1 VTGAAGPAATE
12 WRAIGTVVRLVV
24 TDPDQLDA
32 GRRLLAGQLAVLDLT
47 CSRFREDSEL
57 VRAER
62 KAGTAVEVSGMLAD
76 AIAVALHAAEVT
88 DGDLDPTVGTH
99 LVRLG
104 YDRDFRLV
112 APEGAAIPVAGAPR
126 PRWREIRLDRR
137 ARMLTVPRG
146 VRLDLGATAKARTA
160 DLAATR
166 LADRL
171 GCGVLVSLGG
181 DIAIGGEPPD
191 DGWQVRIQ
199 DVTGHPD
206 EPPAGPAEV
215 ISVSGGGVSSSGT
228 AARRWRRG
236 GVTMHH
242 ILDPRTGLPAPPVWR
257 TVSAVAETA
266 VLANIATT
274 AAVIRGTGAP
284 AWLAARGVAAR
295 LVAADGR
302 VRRTPGWP
310 GTESAARETAAPETA
325 PPGKPSRGRP
335 APGTLPPGKA
345 APQAAPPGKKPPGK
359 RQAAREPT
367 GRKPAAREPTGRKPA
382 AREPTATMPRRA
394 GAAAAPGTA
403 PSGDVA

>member
-1 VTGAAGPAATE
+1 VTAAAGRSRTTAATGEAAGAGAVGPVATE
-12 WRAIGTVVRLVV
+12 WRAIGTSIRLVV
-24 TDPDQLDA
+24 TDPDQLDD
-32 GRRLLAGQLAVLDLT
+32 GRRLLASQLAVLDLT
-47 CSRFREDSEL
+47 CSRFRDDSEL

-88 DGDLDPTVGTH
+88 DGDLDPTVGSH

-112 APEGAAIPVAGAPR
+112 ASDGAAIPVAGTAR
-126 PRWREIRLDRR
+126 PRWREIRLERR
-137 ARMLTVPRG
+137 SRMLTVPRG

-160 DLAATR
+160 DLAASR

-181 DIAIGGEPPD
+181 DIAVGGEPPEG
-191 DGWQVRIQ
+191 GWRVRIQ

-206 EPPAGPAEV
+206 DPPAGPAEV
-215 ISVSGGGVSSSGT
+215 IAVREGGVSSSGI

-257 TVSAVAETA
+257 TVSAVAGTA

-274 AAVIRGTGAP
+274 AAVIRGTEAP
-284 AWLAARGVAAR
+284 TWLAARGVAAR
-295 LVAADGR
+295 LVAADGS
-302 VRRTPGWP
+302 VRHTAGWP
-310 GTESAARETAAPETA
+310 REDAV
-325 PPGKPSRGRP
+325 PS
-335 APGTLPPGKA
+335 
-345 APQAAPPGKKPPGK
+345 
-359 RQAAREPT
+359 
-367 GRKPAAREPTGRKPA
+367 
-382 AREPTATMPRRA
+382 
-394 GAAAAPGTA
+394 GAAASRAVRPKAARPKAAGPKAVRPKAVRPAGTA
-403 PSGDVA
+403 AARPGGAA

>member
-1 VTGAAGPAATE
+1 VTGPEGTGAGPAATE
-12 WRAIGTVVRLVV
+12 WGAIGTSIRLVV

-32 GRRLLAGQLAVLDLT
+32 GRRLLASQLAVLDLT

-76 AIAVALHAAEVT
+76 AVAVALHAAEVT
-88 DGDLDPTVGTH
+88 DGDLDPTVGTQ

-112 APEGAAIPVAGAPR
+112 ATDGAAIPVAGAPR
-126 PRWREIRLDRR
+126 PRWREVRLDRR
-137 ARMLTVPRG
+137 ARLLTVPRG

-160 DLAATR
+160 DLAAAR

-181 DIAIGGEPPD
+181 DIAVGGEPPD
-191 DGWQVRIQ
+191 GGWRVRIQ

-206 EPPAGPAEV
+206 ERPAGPAEV
-215 ISVSGGGVSSSGT
+215 IALGGGGLSSSGI

-242 ILDPRTGLPAPPVWR
+242 IIDPRTGMPAPPVWR
-257 TVSAVAETA
+257 TVSAVAGTA

-274 AAVIRGTGAP
+274 AAVIRGNGAP
-284 AWLAARGVAAR
+284 AWLASRGVAAR
-295 LVAADGR
+295 LVAAGGR
-302 VRRTPGWP
+302 VHRTAGWP
-310 GTESAARETAAPETA
+310 GPTTV
-325 PPGKPSRGRP
+325 
-335 APGTLPPGKA
+335 
-345 APQAAPPGKKPPGK
+345 QA
-359 RQAAREPT
+359 
-367 GRKPAAREPTGRKPA
+367 PAARSG
-382 AREPTATMPRRA
+382 
-394 GAAAAPGTA
+394 GAA
-403 PSGDVA
+403 